1 MTTDSMMATNAYRL
15 FINRLCRSCPLKDQC
30 SMLKN
35 FIEKQERI
43 SLESTS
49 LNHSDVQTIDNH
61 LTIPSTQHCFLCIDV
76 LHRYTSDEFIQR
88 IKQTAQSATSD
99 FQSFC
104 CNLTLPLNLFIRHAY
119 LLKFLN
125 KFVGECN
132 EKDLPII
139 KDQWR
144 NLMIDRLEE
153 ALERPYQIES
163 PFEINITFDFSGE
176 TEELNFLRRF
186 RYADNPKLQ
195 KSNANEAFTRQ
206 AVTSVLNDIT
216 FEDFEKYYKPP
227 IDGKTSCTIL
237 AQHDS
242 VFVAGRYNKYSR
254 TLSQTPWVIDGI
266 RKAETSVEELIT
278 LPISKL
284 VSAKHHA
291 FLSSGREDVDVRTL
305 GRGRPFVLEFRQPSR
320 ILYQLEEFR
329 AVQHEINTLTKD
341 VRVRDLQQVSKE
353 DSNQIKEGE
362 EEKTKC
368 YEALCYTETQID
380 QNELDQRLASVSNPL
395 IIEQKTPIRVL
406 HRRTVMT
413 RQRSI
418 TELSAI
424 SIDSYH
430 FRLRLTTQAGAY
442 VKEFVHGDFGR
453 TKPNLTMILDR
464 FVDILELDVLA
475 VNINFP
481 PMLENEHDQKQQDDI
496 CDINGK

>member
-1 MTTDSMMATNAYRL
+1 MVTNAYRL
-15 FINRLCRSCPLKDQC
+15 FLNRLCQSCPLKTQC
-30 SMLKN
+30 ALFNK
-35 FIEKQERI
+35 FAEDQERI

-49 LNHSDVQTIDNH
+49 LNHSDIQTIDNN
-61 LTIPSTQHCFLCIDV
+61 LNVSSLQHCFLCIDI
-76 LHRYTSDEFIQR
+76 LHRYTSDEFMQQ
-88 IKQTAQSATSD
+88 IKQTAQTATSD

-104 CNLTLPLNLFIRHAY
+104 VNLSLPLNLLIRHAY
-119 LLKFLN
+119 LTKFLTN
-125 KFVGECN
+125 FVGECN

-153 ALERPYQIES
+153 VLHRPYQIDS

-176 TEELNFLRRF
+176 KEELESLRRF
-186 RYADNPKLQ
+186 RYADNPKLA
-195 KSNANEAFTRQ
+195 KSNANEGFTRQ
-206 AVTSVLNDIT
+206 AVTTILNDLT
-216 FEDFEKYYKPP
+216 FEDFEQYYKPA
-227 IDGKTSCTIL
+227 INGKTTCTISAL
-237 AQHDS
+237 HDS
-242 VFVAGRYNKYSR
+242 VYVAGRYNKYSR

-266 RKAETSVEELIT
+266 RKAETSVEELIA

-284 VSAKHHA
+284 VNAKDYV

-305 GRGRPFVLEFRQPSR
+305 GRGRPFVIEFRHPSR
-320 ILYQLEEFR
+320 ILYLPEEFVT
-329 AVQHEINTLTKD
+329 AQHDINTLTKD
-341 VRVRDLQQVSKE
+341 VRVRDLQQVTKE
-353 DSNQIKEGE
+353 ESNQIKEGE

-380 QNELDQRLASVSNPL
+380 QTELDQRLASVPNP
-395 IIEQKTPIRVL
+395 IVIEQKTPIRVL

-418 TELSAI
+418 TELSATV
-424 SIDSYH
+424 IDPYH
-430 FRLRLTTQAGAY
+430 FRLLLTTQAGTY

-475 VNINFP
+475 VNIDFP
-481 PMLENEHDQKQQDDI
+481 PSLKNETDENEKDI
-496 CDINGK
+496 LCDMNGK

>member
-1 MTTDSMMATNAYRL
+1 MTTNPIMATNAYRL
-15 FINRLCRSCPLKDQC
+15 FVNRLCRSCPMKEQC
-30 SMLKN
+30 SLFKK
-35 FIEKQERI
+35 FIEQQERN
-43 SLESTS
+43 SLESTP
-49 LNHSDVQTIDNH
+49 LNHSEVQTIDNH
-61 LTIPSTQHCFLCIDV
+61 LTVSSSQHCFLCLDV
-76 LHRYTSDEFIQR
+76 LHRYTSDEFIQQ
-88 IKQTAQSATSD
+88 IKQTAQSTTSD

-125 KFVGECN
+125 KYVGECN

-144 NLMIDRLEE
+144 NVMIDRLEE

-176 TEELNFLRRF
+176 AEELNFLRRF

-206 AVTSVLNDIT
+206 AVTSVLNNIT
-216 FEDFEKYYKPP
+216 FEDFEQYYKPV
-227 IDGKTSCTIL
+227 INGKTSCTIS

-242 VFVAGRYNKYSR
+242 VYIAGRYNKYSR
-254 TLSQTPWVIDGI
+254 TLSQTPWIIDGI
-266 RKAETSVEELIT
+266 RKADTSVEELIA

-284 VSAKHHA
+284 ISAKHYV

-305 GRGRPFVLEFRQPSR
+305 GRGRPFVIEFRQPSR
-320 ILYQLEEFR
+320 ILYQPEEFH
-329 AVQHEINTLTKD
+329 AVQDEINTSTKD

-368 YEALCYTETQID
+368 YEALCYTDTQID
-380 QNELDQRLASVSNPL
+380 QEELDRRLASVANPL
-395 IIEQKTPIRVL
+395 VIEQKTPIRVL

-418 TELSAI
+418 TELCAT
-424 SIDSYH
+424 SIDAYH

-475 VNINFP
+475 VNIDFP
-481 PMLENEHDQKQQDDI
+481 PMLEIENEQDNA
-496 CDINGK
+496 CDTNGK